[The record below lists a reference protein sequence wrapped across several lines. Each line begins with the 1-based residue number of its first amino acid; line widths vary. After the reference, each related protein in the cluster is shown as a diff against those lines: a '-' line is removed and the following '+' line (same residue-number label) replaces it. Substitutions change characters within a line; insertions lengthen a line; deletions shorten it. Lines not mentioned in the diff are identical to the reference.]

1 MSKPLGHYTSYTPG
15 DGSYLESLQ
24 EHYGSM
30 FEKISRREKLFLISG
45 LASHLCVLE
54 PGETRDEIYKLSVQ
68 LQIQLEESDQ
78 KGLLEALIA
87 QVRWGQNHEEEAND
101 TTSVHN
107 S

>member
-101 TTSVHN
+101 TTKR
-107 S
+107 